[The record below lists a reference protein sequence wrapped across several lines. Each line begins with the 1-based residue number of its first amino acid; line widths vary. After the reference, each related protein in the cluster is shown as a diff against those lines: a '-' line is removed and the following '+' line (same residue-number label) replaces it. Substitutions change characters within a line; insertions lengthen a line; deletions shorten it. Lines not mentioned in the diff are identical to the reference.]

1 MATRG
6 PWSVKGIDSKAREA
20 ALQAARSE
28 GLTLGDYLNRL
39 LLEAEAEGESG
50 APSNAPSE
58 TANQGPSQEAH
69 QPTGIMALDQLAK
82 RIEATEARSSLAI
95 SNVDHSVNALIARL
109 ENNEKSQSAIEGRV
123 DMASDELREAQDYL
137 KRRIDRIEAD
147 DSSHQSLRA
156 LKSLESAIER
166 LAGRVEETRS
176 SSEASKTDLT
186 QRLDSVDSQLSSV
199 NESVDAKVA
208 ELNSSVESTLE
219 KAASQVE
226 KAVSEAELRTEGAA
240 RHLSERL
247 STVEQN
253 LSVASRGV
261 NDRIA
266 KIETNMGSTL
276 AQVSEGVERFGRNVA
291 ASEERSVQAFD
302 LVAKLDEQS
311 RQQREEV
318 DGRLTNVD
326 EALAEISSRLS
337 RAETETDT
345 ALAGLES
352 TFGQLEQRMVRFE
365 TEFADEEVAG
375 IRKHFEDK
383 FDALRQELSETVK
396 ETRDE
401 LAEQIE
407 ATASVSTEAFSE
419 MNTAVSEISKRLRR
433 NEMRQTQAVEAVGE
447 EVAKFA
453 ETLES
458 RVKTVE
464 SRNES
469 DLSGAM
475 RDQISELAKT
485 FHKRIA
491 EIENR
496 ADPAVGS
503 LDAMS
508 EKLNEMAEALNSRVE
523 ASEERSAAAIRD
535 FTEHVTTLTKN
546 LSARQEEGLNRIS
559 SEMKDSE
566 GRQRENVDRAMNK
579 VSARIAQVEQATAS
593 SISPIQRAMSSLA
606 ERLQSVE
613 EFSNPNGTSRP
624 MDPLAFDSF
633 ESKLSPVDDLD
644 DTDDFDVSPEP
655 PAPKPDMKSEA
666 KVEAKSRSAPPIM
679 EFPDI
684 PEPDEMS
691 APPKPQKTTYP
702 KDPWSDDE
710 PFIAGEG
717 FGDDEHESD
726 EFSSD
731 LPDTG
736 FDLDAAEFDH
746 DHAPNDGFDL
756 VADSASGM
764 DYLSRARAAAQ
775 AAQDP
780 KKSRTAPKNNLKSGG
795 SSKLPLIA
803 AASVLALTAAGTA
816 GYLLMRG
823 KQDNSLTYLDGNQNG
838 QIGENAVIVPDPTG
852 VPLPEADEGEDSL
865 LSGDA
870 SALEIISG
878 PLTETVEP
886 VDEAEPEAVEAT
898 TPTVIEEP
906 APRAEAPTASS
917 EPEETTPPQSAE
929 ERAAANS
936 ATRSLNQA
944 QINSA
949 IAIPPQTTG
958 PLSQPARQPVNTAPA
973 IPAPVS
979 NYLSAVELLEAG
991 RIADGATLM
1000 REAADAGLPMAQ
1012 YRMAKLFES
1021 GQGVPRDLSQSRAWT
1036 AQAAEGGNVKAMHD
1050 LAVFYAEGEGGQ
1062 QNYAGAV
1069 QWFRNAAEYGL
1080 IDSQYNLGVLYE
1092 QGLGVTAD
1100 PVEALYW
1107 FMVAQKSGDQGA
1119 GPKIGQMSSQ
1129 LEPGVVSQVRA
1140 RADVYVPLPGNDQ
1153 ANGRFPATMTG
1164 GAPASASPA
1173 AAQPMDGRTA
1183 LIRDA
1188 QALLDELGYN
1198 VGVADGQF
1206 GNRTLNAILAFQ
1218 SSNGYP
1224 QSGQVTPTLIR
1235 QLEAAL
1241 DDSAF

>member
-20 ALQAARSE
+20 ALHAARSE

-39 LLEAEAEGESG
+39 LLEAEAEAESG
-50 APSNAPSE
+50 GSANAPSG
-58 TANQGPSQEAH
+58 TANQGAAPEPH

-95 SNVDHSVNALIARL
+95 SNVDHSVNALISRL
-109 ENNEKSQSAIEGRV
+109 ENAEKSQSAIEGRV

-137 KRRIDRIEAD
+137 KRRIDRMEAD
-147 DSSHQSLRA
+147 DSSHQNLRA
-156 LKSLESAIER
+156 LKSLENAIER

-176 SSEASKTDLT
+176 ASEASRTGLT
-186 QRLDSVDSQLSSV
+186 ERLDSVDSQLSSV

-208 ELNSSVESTLE
+208 DLHASVESTME
-219 KAASQVE
+219 KAAAQVE
-226 KAVSEAELRTEGAA
+226 KAVTEAELRTEGAA

-253 LSVASRGV
+253 LSLASRGV

-276 AQVSEGVERFGRNVA
+276 AQVTEGVERFGRNVA

-318 DGRLTNVD
+318 DGKLTSVD

-352 TFGQLEQRMVRFE
+352 TFGQLEERMVRFE
-365 TEFADEEVAG
+365 TEFADEEIAG

-407 ATASVSTEAFSE
+407 ATATVSTEAFSE

-458 RVKTVE
+458 RVRTVE

-469 DLSGAM
+469 ELSGAM
-475 RDQISELAKT
+475 RDQITALAET

-508 EKLNEMAEALNSRVE
+508 EKLNEMAEALNARVE

-559 SEMKDSE
+559 GEMKDAES
-566 GRQRENVDRAMNK
+566 RQRENVDRAMNK
-579 VSARIAQVEQATAS
+579 VSARIAQVEQATSS

-613 EFSNPNGTSRP
+613 EFSNPNGTSKP

-633 ESKLSPVDDLD
+633 DAKLTPADGV
-644 DTDDFDVSPEP
+644 DDFDASPEP
-655 PAPKPDMKSEA
+655 PAPKPEA
-666 KVEAKSRSAPPIM
+666 KTEPEAKSKPAAPAM
-679 EFPDI
+679 DFPDI
-684 PEPDEMS
+684 PEPDEMA
-691 APPKPQKTTYP
+691 APPKPAKTSDP
-702 KDPWSDDE
+702 KDPWADDE
-710 PFIAGEG
+710 PFVAGDG
-717 FGDDEHESD
+717 FKGEELDSD
-726 EFSSD
+726 EFGSD
-731 LPDTG
+731 LPDTR

-746 DHAPNDGFDL
+746 DKMPDDGFDP
-756 VADSASGM
+756 VADSTSGM

-780 KKSRTAPKNNLKSGG
+780 KKSRTAPKNNLKSGS

-803 AASVLALTAAGTA
+803 AASMLALTAAGTA

-823 KQDNSLTYLDGNQNG
+823 KQDNGLSYVDGNQNG
-838 QIGENAVIVPDPTG
+838 QIGQNAVIVPDPTG
-852 VPLPEADEGEDSL
+852 VPMPEAGEGEDSL
-865 LSGDA
+865 LSGELASPDMSSDPSGETILPVEDA
-870 SALEIISG
+870 E
-878 PLTETVEP
+878 PETVEAVKHVAAETP
-886 VDEAEPEAVEAT
+886 EPRVETPAVVDVPEVT
-898 TPTVIEEP
+898 SS
-906 APRAEAPTASS
+906 APT
-917 EPEETTPPQSAE
+917 PEEM
-929 ERAAANS
+929 AADSS

-949 IAIPPQTTG
+949 IAIPPQSR
-958 PLSQPARQPVNTAPA
+958 PVSQPVRQPVAQPVNAAPA
-973 IPAPVS
+973 VPAPVAS
-979 NYLSAVELLEAG
+979 YLSGVELLETG

-1000 REAADAGLPMAQ
+1000 REAADAGLPIAQ
-1012 YRMAKLFES
+1012 YRMAKLYEN

-1036 AQAAEGGNVKAMHD
+1036 ARAAEGGNIKAMHD

-1100 PVEALYW
+1100 PEEALYW

-1119 GPKIGQMSSQ
+1119 GPKISEMSSQ
-1129 LEPGVVSQVRA
+1129 LDPAVVSQVRA

-1153 ANGRFPATMTG
+1153 ANGRFPASLSG
-1164 GAPASASPA
+1164 AAPAGQAQVAS
-1173 AAQPMDGRTA
+1173 QPVDGRTA

-1188 QALLDELGYN
+1188 QTLLDELGYN

-1241 DDSAF
+1241 DDSTF